1 MLSKAIKLA
10 KGTEEPKIGLSVQ
23 VPKSLKDDFENI
35 CKENNV
41 SMSSMLLSLIQ
52 VAVDEIKEK
61 ENLIFEM
68 EKTLAQLE
76 NKRQMLKK
84 VYANSGLDE
93 LEMEDGSI
101 MYIKKDLE
109 SLNNEIESLEN
120 DIGNLLSMKGG
131 IEK

>member
-1 MLSKAIKLA
+1 MLNKAIKLA

-61 ENLIFEM
+61 ENLIAEM

-84 VYANSGLDE
+84 VYANSGLGE

-109 SLNNEIESLEN
+109 SLNHEIESLEN

-131 IEK
+131 IER

>member
-1 MLSKAIKLA
+1 MLNKAIKLA

-61 ENLIFEM
+61 ENLIAEM
-68 EKTLAQLE
+68 EKALAQLE

-84 VYANSGLDE
+84 VYAKSGLDE

-109 SLNNEIESLEN
+109 SLNHEIESLEN

-131 IEK
+131 IER

>member
-1 MLSKAIKLA
+1 MLNKVIKLA

-61 ENLIFEM
+61 ENLIAEM

-76 NKRQMLKK
+76 NKQQMLKK
-84 VYANSGLDE
+84 VYAKSGLDE

-109 SLNNEIESLEN
+109 SLNHEIESLEN

-131 IEK
+131 IER

>member
-61 ENLIFEM
+61 ENLIDEM

-109 SLNNEIESLEN
+109 SLNHEIESLEN

-131 IEK
+131 IER

>member
-1 MLSKAIKLA
+1 MLNKVIKLA

-61 ENLIFEM
+61 ENLIAEM
-68 EKTLAQLE
+68 EKALAQLE

-84 VYANSGLDE
+84 VYAKSGLDE

-109 SLNNEIESLEN
+109 SLNHEIESLEN

-131 IEK
+131 IER

>member
-61 ENLIFEM
+61 ENLISEM

-76 NKRQMLKK
+76 NKQQMLKK
-84 VYANSGLDE
+84 VYAKSGLDE

-109 SLNNEIESLEN
+109 SLNHEIESLEN

-131 IEK
+131 IER